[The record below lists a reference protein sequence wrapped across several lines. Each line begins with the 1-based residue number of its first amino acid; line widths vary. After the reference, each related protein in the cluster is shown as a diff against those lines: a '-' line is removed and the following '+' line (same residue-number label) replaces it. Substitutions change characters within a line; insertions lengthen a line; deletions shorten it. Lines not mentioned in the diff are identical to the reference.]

1 MHPFVKQLGILLGL
15 LAATAALWCLGMW
28 LSFTIDSES
37 GFRHDLAGI
46 IGQGTFWICVIGVF
60 WIFGNFFSN
69 VRPLFTDG
77 TVRNLG
83 CATALL
89 GVLMMVSPIIV
100 SAVTGGPSG
109 NMFDESTSAGAVLW
123 LLIYTVP
130 GGVIIAIV
138 GTRIFMRNRS
148 KR

>member
-1 MHPFVKQLGILLGL
+1 MHPFVKQIGILLGL

-28 LSFTIDSES
+28 LSFTIES
-37 GFRHDLAGI
+37 LGESNRDLAGI

-89 GVLMMVSPIIV
+89 GLLMMVSPIIV
-100 SAVTGGPSG
+100 SSVLGGSSG

>member
-1 MHPFVKQLGILLGL
+1 MDPFVKQLGILLGL
-15 LAATAALWCLGMW
+15 LAAAAAIWFLGMW

-46 IGQGTFWICVIGVF
+46 IGQGTFWICAIGVF

-89 GVLMMVSPIIV
+89 GGLMMVSPIIV
-100 SAVTGGPSG
+100 SSVLVGLSSNSPEGTA
-109 NMFDESTSAGAVLW
+109 SAGTAIW
-123 LLIYTVP
+123 LMYYTVP
-130 GGVIIAIV
+130 GGLLVAIV
-138 GTRIFMRNRS
+138 GTQIFRRNRVG
-148 KR
+148 K